1 MKKKE
6 KLEGGKSELMIEYD
20 TYMINEQGFIY

>member
-1 MKKKE
+1 MEKKE

-20 TYMINEQGFIY
+20 TYMINEQEFIC